1 MLVPAIKGTV
11 GVLESAK
18 KYGYVEHLDCK
29 VMNAQI
35 IFTNVYPMTH
45 RKSVKR
51 IVVTA
56 SSASVFQSGYT
67 PPVVYDETSWNE
79 AAVADVQQNGAKAV
93 RSFYTA
99 SKTLAERG

>member
-1 MLVPAIKGTV
+1 
-11 GVLESAK
+11 
-18 KYGYVEHLDCK
+18 
-29 VMNAQI
+29 MNIQI
-35 IFTNVYPMTH
+35 IFTNLYATAH

-56 SSASVFQSGYT
+56 SVASVLQSGYT

-93 RSFYTA
+93 RNFYTA
-99 SKTLAERG
+99 SKTLAERGQ